1 MATFGAF
8 FDANVLYPSGLRN
21 FLMHLA
27 LTGSFRAHWSA
38 DVHEEWM
45 RNLVKN
51 RPDLDLTREKLERTR
66 HLMDKALPDALVTGY
81 EHLISSIELP
91 DRNDRH
97 VLAAAIRCG
106 ASVIVT
112 LNLGD
117 FPSRALG
124 TFSIEAQHP
133 DDFVLALLETFPD
146 LVIEAARNHRA
157 SLANPVKAPDEYL
170 AELDAQGLGRS
181 VIALRELVAGRS
193 SVI

>member
-1 MATFGAF
+1 MVTFGAF

-27 LTGSFRAHWSA
+27 LTDSFRAHWSA

-45 RNLVKN
+45 RNLLKN
-51 RPDLDLTREKLERTR
+51 RPDLTREKLERTR
-66 HLMDKALPDALVTGY
+66 HLMDKALPNALVTGY
-81 EHLISSIELP
+81 EPLIDMIELP
-91 DRNDRH
+91 DRDDRH
-97 VLAAAIRCG
+97 VLAAAIRCD

-117 FPSRALG
+117 FPSQALG
-124 TFSIEAQHP
+124 KFSIEAQHP
-133 DDFVLALLETFPD
+133 DEFVLTLLETFPD

-157 SLANPVKAPDEYL
+157 SLKNPVKPADQYL
-170 AELDAQGLGRS
+170 AELDAQGLSRS